1 MTRLLVRMDEE
12 VGGDF
17 PVREHVQLDPNRL
30 RICGNNVR
38 IGQDNVFSSDAP

>member
-17 PVREHVQLDPNRL
+17 AVREHVQLDPNL
-30 RICGNNVR
+30 HQICGNNDR
-38 IGQDNVFSSDAP
+38 TGQENVFSSDAP